1 VKKEYKH
8 LNVVF
13 LNTLSEHWVP
23 GIEKLEKEFPNAAFI
38 KNSNPDDRAKL
49 LETANVIITGRITE
63 DEIHSAK
70 NLKIIFVPF
79 TGLNHFPLQLI
90 KEHNILISNTHAQS
104 KYVAEKAVAL
114 ALALLGRIVEYHNGL
129 KKGNW
134 FRLFDANDT
143 WQSIRGKTC
152 GILGYGSIGKNI
164 AKLLKAFD
172 CRIIAF
178 KKHIG
183 SRDKSEYL
191 NTDEI
196 TDNLSEVL
204 DKSEIIFVCL
214 PLNKETKGLLT
225 GKALI
230 NLQGKYLINVAR
242 GEIIDE
248 SALFTALKDGT
259 LNGAALDVW
268 YNYPGKN
275 RKEPVF
281 PSNKPIYEL
290 PNVVI
295 SPHKSSNTTDA
306 INAMIDDTLENIR
319 SYLITGKT
327 INTVDKERY
336 Y

>member
-1 VKKEYKH
+1 M
-8 LNVVF
+8 NIVF
-13 LNTLSEHWVP
+13 LNRLSEHWGP
-23 GIEKLEKEFPNAAFI
+23 GIANLEKKFSDVTFI

-49 LETANVIITGRITE
+49 LETAHVVITGRITE
-63 DEIHSAK
+63 DEIKSAR

-79 TGLNHFPLQLI
+79 TGLNHFPLRLI
-90 KEHNILISNTHAQS
+90 KERKILISNTHAQS

-114 ALALLGRIVEYHNGL
+114 ALALLGRVVEYHNGL
-129 KKGNW
+129 KQGNW
-134 FRLFDANDT
+134 FRLFDADDT

-164 AKLLKAFD
+164 AKILKAFE
-172 CRIIAF
+172 CRIIGF
-178 KKHIG
+178 KKHPG
-183 SRDKSEYL
+183 RNTSEYEFA
-191 NTDEI
+191 DEI
-196 TDNLSEVL
+196 TGNLSEVL

-225 GKALI
+225 GKVLI

-242 GEIIDE
+242 GEIISE
-248 SALFTALKDGT
+248 NALFSALKDGI
-259 LNGAALDVW
+259 LAGAALDVW

-281 PSNKPIYEL
+281 PSSKPIYEL

-306 INAMIDDTLENIR
+306 INAMIDDTLENIH
-319 SYLITGKT
+319 SYLLTGKT
-327 INTVDKERY
+327 KNTVDKERY

>member
-1 VKKEYKH
+1 

-13 LNTLSEHWVP
+13 LNRLSEPWNP
-23 GIEKLEKEFPNAAFI
+23 GIEKLEKEFPKVTFI
-38 KNSNPDDRAKL
+38 KNSNPVDRAKL
-49 LETANVIITGRITE
+49 LKTAHAAITGRITK
-63 DEIHSAK
+63 DEIHSAH

-90 KEHNILISNTHAQS
+90 KERNILISNTHAQS

-114 ALALLGRIVEYHNGL
+114 ALALLGRVVEYHNGL
-129 KKGNW
+129 KQGNW
-134 FRLFDANDT
+134 FRLFDADDT
-143 WQSIRGKTC
+143 WQSIQGKTC

-164 AKLLKAFD
+164 SKILNAFD
-172 CRIIAF
+172 CRIIGF
-178 KKHIG
+178 KKNVG
-183 SRDKSEYL
+183 SSDISEYEFA
-191 NTDEI
+191 DEI
-196 TDNLSEVL
+196 TNNLGEVL

-214 PLNKETKGLLT
+214 PLNNETKGLLT
-225 GKALI
+225 GKGLI

-248 SALFTALKDGT
+248 DALFTALKVGT
-259 LNGAALDVW
+259 LAGAALDVW

-281 PSNKPIYEL
+281 PSSKPIYKL

-319 SYLITGKT
+319 SYLLTGKT
-327 INTVDKERY
+327 KNTIDKEQY

>member
-1 VKKEYKH
+1 

-13 LNTLSEHWVP
+13 LNRLSEHWGP
-23 GIEKLEKEFPNAAFI
+23 GIEKLEKEFPKVTFI
-38 KNSNPDDRAKL
+38 KNSNPEDRAKL

-63 DEIHSAK
+63 DEIHSAQ

-79 TGLNHFPLQLI
+79 TGLNHFPLNLI
-90 KEHNILISNTHAQS
+90 KERNILISNTHAQS
-104 KYVAEKAVAL
+104 KYVAEKAVAM
-114 ALALLGRIVEYHNGL
+114 ALALLGRVVEYHNGL
-129 KKGNW
+129 KQGNW
-134 FRLFDANDT
+134 FRLFNENDT
-143 WQSIRGKTC
+143 WQTIRGKTC

-164 AKLLKAFD
+164 AKILKAFE
-172 CRIIAF
+172 CRIIGF

-183 SRDKSEYL
+183 SRDISEYEFA
-191 NTDEI
+191 DEI
-196 TDNLSEVL
+196 SDNLTEAL

-214 PLNKETKGLLT
+214 PLNNETKGLLS

-242 GEIIDE
+242 GEIISE
-248 SALFTALKDGT
+248 NALFSALKDGI
-259 LNGAALDVW
+259 LAGAALDVW

-281 PSNKPIYEL
+281 PSSKPIYEL

-306 INAMIDDTLENIR
+306 VNAMIDDTLENIR
-319 SYLITGKT
+319 SYLLTGKT
-327 INTVDKERY
+327 KNTVDKERY

>member
-1 VKKEYKH
+1 M
-8 LNVVF
+8 NVVF
-13 LNTLSEHWVP
+13 LNRLSEHWRP
-23 GIEKLEKEFPNAAFI
+23 GIEKLEKEFPNAAFK
-38 KNSNPDDRAKL
+38 KNSNPDDRAEL
-49 LETANVIITGRITE
+49 LITANVIITGRITE
-63 DEIHSAK
+63 DEIRSAQ

-79 TGLNHFPLQLI
+79 TGLNHFPLKFI
-90 KEHNILISNTHAQS
+90 KERNILISNTHAQS

-114 ALALLGRIVEYHNGL
+114 ALALLGRVVEYHNGL

-164 AKLLKAFD
+164 AKILSAFE
-172 CRIIAF
+172 CRIIGF
-178 KKHIG
+178 KKHLG
-183 SRDKSEYL
+183 TRDISEY
-191 NTDEI
+191 TYADEI
-196 TDNLSEVL
+196 TDNLTEVL
-204 DKSEIIFVCL
+204 DKSEIIFICL
-214 PLNKETKGLLT
+214 PLNNETKGLLS

-242 GEIIDE
+242 GEIISE
-248 SALFTALKDGT
+248 NALFSALKEGT
-259 LNGAALDVW
+259 LAGAALDVW

-275 RKEPVF
+275 QEGPVF

-306 INAMIDDTLENIR
+306 VNAMIDDTLENIR
-319 SYLITGKT
+319 SYLLTGKT
-327 INTVDKERY
+327 KNAVDKELY

>member
-1 VKKEYKH
+1 M
-8 LNVVF
+8 
-13 LNTLSEHWVP
+13 
-23 GIEKLEKEFPNAAFI
+23 
-38 KNSNPDDRAKL
+38 
-49 LETANVIITGRITE
+49 
-63 DEIHSAK
+63 
-70 NLKIIFVPF
+70 PF
-79 TGLNHFPLQLI
+79 TGLNHFPLRLI
-90 KEHNILISNTHAQS
+90 KERKILISNTHAQS

-114 ALALLGRIVEYHNGL
+114 ALALLGRVVEYHNGL
-129 KKGNW
+129 KQGNW
-134 FRLFDANDT
+134 FRLFDADDT

-164 AKLLKAFD
+164 AKILKAFE
-172 CRIIAF
+172 CRIIGF
-178 KKHIG
+178 KKHLG
-183 SRDKSEYL
+183 RDTSEYEFA
-191 NTDEI
+191 DEI
-196 TDNLSEVL
+196 SDNLSEVL

-225 GKALI
+225 GKVLI

-242 GEIIDE
+242 GEIISE
-248 SALFTALKDGT
+248 NALFSALKDGI
-259 LNGAALDVW
+259 LAGAALDVW

-281 PSNKPIYEL
+281 PSSKPIYEL

-319 SYLITGKT
+319 SYLLTGKT
-327 INTVDKERY
+327 KNTVDKERY